1 MWQQYRKT
9 FLPMQV
15 LILLITAM
23 LYFVADRPWQ
33 VVLIAFVVMQ
43 VVNVVSAWNSAR
55 LLRKLRSQSEKS
67 PLEP

>member
-1 MWQQYRKT
+1 MWRQYRKT

-23 LYFVADRPWQ
+23 LYFVADRPWH

-43 VVNVVSAWNSAR
+43 VVNVISAWNGAR
-55 LLRKLRSQSEKS
+55 LLRKLQSESDKS